1 GGRNLLARR
10 SRAFPCHSR
19 QRCRAVWGNAAEGAG
34 WLPDWRLRDAAAA
47 ARIGGA
53 LGRPRIRFHRLGRR
67 WVFRL
72 SAAGWPNH
80 HLSGGRR
87 LSHDGRRYRC
97 GGRLYHLVDI
107 VRLHARA
114 GVGIAVLRARFRPLA
129 YRRGAAPA
137 DCRGT
142 PGAYRDACRAC
153 ADNRKAMILAVN
165 ILLWLVVGVLAFLAA
180 LRGRVLFSDGAREG
194 VWEFIRL
201 LPRIGAGVVGSGFI
215 AEVLPKAL
223 VASWIGPGSGFIG
236 VLIATLGGAL
246 TPGGPV
252 VGFSIGAA
260 ALKGGAGAPQV
271 IAYSTAWA
279 LYAIHRL
286 VIWEVPMMPPRLVW
300 LRAAVSVP
308 LPFIA
313 AAIAMALAKP

>member
-1 GGRNLLARR
+1 M
-10 SRAFPCHSR
+10 
-19 QRCRAVWGNAAEGAG
+19 
-34 WLPDWRLRDAAAA
+34 
-47 ARIGGA
+47 
-53 LGRPRIRFHRLGRR
+53 
-67 WVFRL
+67 
-72 SAAGWPNH
+72 
-80 HLSGGRR
+80 
-87 LSHDGRRYRC
+87 
-97 GGRLYHLVDI
+97 
-107 VRLHARA
+107 
-114 GVGIAVLRARFRPLA
+114 
-129 YRRGAAPA
+129 
-137 DCRGT
+137 T
-142 PGAYRDACRAC
+142 
-153 ADNRKAMILAVN
+153 LAVN
-165 ILLWLVVGVLAFLAA
+165 VLLWLVVAILAFLAA
-180 LRGRVLFSDGAREG
+180 TRGRILLNNGAREG
-194 VWEFIRL
+194 LREFIRL
-201 LPRIGAGVVGSGFI
+201 LPRIGAGVIGAGFI

-223 VASWIGPGSGFIG
+223 VASWLGPQSGFAG

-313 AAIAMALAKP
+313 AAIALALGRP

>member
-1 GGRNLLARR
+1 
-10 SRAFPCHSR
+10 
-19 QRCRAVWGNAAEGAG
+19 
-34 WLPDWRLRDAAAA
+34 
-47 ARIGGA
+47 
-53 LGRPRIRFHRLGRR
+53 
-67 WVFRL
+67 
-72 SAAGWPNH
+72 
-80 HLSGGRR
+80 
-87 LSHDGRRYRC
+87 
-97 GGRLYHLVDI
+97 
-107 VRLHARA
+107 
-114 GVGIAVLRARFRPLA
+114 
-129 YRRGAAPA
+129 
-137 DCRGT
+137 
-142 PGAYRDACRAC
+142 
-153 ADNRKAMILAVN
+153 MILAVN
-165 ILLWLVVGVLAFLAA
+165 ILLWLVVGVLAFMAA
-180 LRGRVLFSDGAREG
+180 LRGRVLLNDGAREG
-194 VWEFIRL
+194 LWEFVRL

-313 AAIAMALAKP
+313 AAIAMALARP